1 MQIADC
7 PEVDLIRNVIGIWL
21 VIQNGVQVRG
31 LMNVVM
37 NEDASFLECY
47 AV

>member
-7 PEVDLIRNVIGIWL
+7 PEVGLIRNVIAIRL
-21 VIQNGVQVRG
+21 VIQNGAEVRG
-31 LMNVVM
+31 LINIVM

-47 AV
+47 TV

>member
-1 MQIADC
+1 MADGL
-7 PEVDLIRNVIGIWL
+7 EVDLIRNVIGTWL
-21 VIQNGVQVRG
+21 AIQNGPQVQG
-31 LMNVVM
+31 LMNIVM